1 MLFSETLYSAEKGDT
16 LFQSFMAEAHMML
29 LFLQHVECIELYV
42 REKSESN
49 PRRLFQVKV
58 ADESLQTVR
67 SKRNEFC
74 EKIIPG
80 KVMSES
86 ISVTY
91 PITIETVKFDSPVG
105 DVVKQQSFLVTNY
118 LCGGQVSSQFRK
130 LMTDKE
136 LGYLPTVGVAM
147 GLPTN
152 PKLQTP
158 AIQGHVFC
166 SLPLP
171 TQKTSLTGLP
181 VHVNGFFALSQN
193 RRHIKTLNAEQDDQ
207 ERTGRQLTD
216 KSLLWNKCLLE
227 EAIPRAYVTMIMEAI
242 NGSSRFNIAK
252 LSIYK

>member
-1 MLFSETLYSAEKGDT
+1 MGDP
-16 LFQSFMAEAHMML
+16 LKVGRFFQSFMAEAHMML

-42 REKSESN
+42 IEKSESN

-67 SKRNEFC
+67 SKRKEFC
-74 EKIIPG
+74 EKITPG

-91 PITIETVKFDSPVG
+91 PITIETVKFDSPMG
-105 DVVKQQSFLVTNY
+105 DDVKQQSFLVTNY

-147 GLPTN
+147 ALPKD
-152 PKLQTP
+152 PKLQML

-166 SLPLP
+166 SLPLA

-193 RRHIKTLNAEQDDQ
+193 RCHIKTPNTEQDDQ
-207 ERTGRQLTD
+207 EKTGWQLTD

-242 NGSSRFNIAK
+242 NGSSRLNIPK